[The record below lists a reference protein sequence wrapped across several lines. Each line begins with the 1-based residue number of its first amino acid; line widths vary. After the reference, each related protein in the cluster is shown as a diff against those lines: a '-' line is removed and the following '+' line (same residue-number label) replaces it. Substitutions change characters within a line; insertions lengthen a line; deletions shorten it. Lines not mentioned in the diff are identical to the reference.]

1 MPDLRLPRTP
11 YTISVFDFPYDVI
24 GIVGG
29 YGYGVSVYNVYDYLA
44 ILVLVIEGLIGTNLY
59 GGCRDCC
66 SGVIRFL
73 GNKLTE
79 NRAFSAMPSRAPKR
93 CQHIYNW
100 DHVPLE
106 LYV

>member
-11 YTISVFDFPYDVI
+11 YTISVFDVPYDVI

-29 YGYGVSVYNVYDYLA
+29 YGYGVSVYSVYDYLA

-73 GNKLTE
+73 GNKLGKIV
-79 NRAFSAMPSRAPKR
+79 RFLQCHRVPPKDAS
-93 CQHIYNW
+93 IYTARTI
-100 DHVPLE
+100 
-106 LYV
+106 